1 MQRRAY
7 EKLPVWQK
15 SMDLA
20 VEVYGLARLF
30 PEEEQEVLIPEL
42 MKAAIAVP
50 SKIAEGQGMGHKGEF
65 YRHLSIA
72 HGSLMRVETYLTIA
86 EDLGYL
92 TSEQTS
98 VATSVA
104 DEVSDLLFE
113 MMKSLEYEYNRTFG
127 YDDLLEFTEPYEI
140 E

>member
-1 MQRRAY
+1 MHRRPY
-7 EKLPVWQK
+7 EKLVVWQK

-42 MKAAIAVP
+42 MRATIAVP
-50 SKIAEGQGMGHKGEF
+50 SKIAEGQGRGHKGEF

-72 HGSLMRVETYLTIA
+72 HGSLARVETYLAIA
-86 EDLGYL
+86 EDLGYV
-92 TSEQTS
+92 TPEQTA

-104 DEVSDLLFE
+104 DEVSELLLD
-113 MMKSLEYEYNRTFG
+113 MMHELEYEYNHTVG
-127 YDDLLEFTEPYEI
+127 YDDLLQFTEPYEI